1 MSAVAGAGKNSLQG
15 RAETPV
21 VKIVDVYKS
30 FGHVR
35 VLNGVSLD
43 IAKGEVVVLVGR
55 SGSGKTTLVRCINRL
70 EFIDKGRIY
79 VDGEL
84 VGYRQQ
90 GDRLVP
96 ESEWAVAKHRRQVG
110 MVFQRFNLFPHLT
123 ALENVMIGPLRVLR
137 RSTGEARSEAL
148 ALLEKVGLLDKGERY
163 PSQLSGGQ
171 QQRVAIARALALKP
185 SVMLFDEPTSAL
197 DPETV
202 DEVLTVMRDLAI
214 GGMTMIVVT
223 HEMRFARE
231 VADRVIMMDAGAIV
245 ESGTAKEFF
254 SNPRSER
261 TRSFLGSIQ

>member
-1 MSAVAGAGKNSLQG
+1 MLTDACGSSPEAQ
-15 RAETPV
+15 PV
-21 VKIVDVYKS
+21 VRVVDVHKS
-30 FGHVR
+30 FGPVK
-35 VLNGVSLD
+35 VLDGVSLD
-43 IAKGEVVVLVGR
+43 LAKAEVLVLVGR

-70 EFIDKGRIY
+70 EFIDRGHIY

-84 VGYRQQ
+84 VGYRLHN
-90 GDRLVP
+90 GKLVP
-96 ESEWAVAKHRRQVG
+96 ESEWAVAEHRRHVG

-123 ALENVMIGPLRVLR
+123 ALDNVMIGPLRVLR
-137 RSTGEARSEAL
+137 RSKAEVRGEAL
-148 ALLEKVGLLDKGERY
+148 ALLKKVGLVDKRDRY

-171 QQRVAIARALALKP
+171 QQRVAIARALAMKP

-202 DEVLTVMRDLAI
+202 DEVLAVMRDLAR

-245 ESGTAKEFF
+245 ESGTAREFF
-254 SNPRSER
+254 LNPKNER
-261 TRSFLGSIQ
+261 TRGFLSSIL